1 MNGNGA
7 PCRPSLGAA
16 RGGDAGEKQWLPEVV
31 GHLRIALVR
40 YVHDLR
46 REGMAVPREVE
57 ELASFLTVLARVRQ
71 EPPRSAEVLG
81 TAHPAPVPDR
91 LLVTKSEAAE
101 RLGVSVRTVERLVAT
116 GRLRQV
122 QIERLAR
129 FRVSDLEAYVRGLT
143 PHSEVPTDFG
153 NPDDRSGGAAP
164 D

>member
-1 MNGNGA
+1 MSGNGA
-7 PCRPSLGAA
+7 PCHPSTGAA
-16 RGGDAGEKQWLPEVV
+16 RGGDAADRPWLLEVV
-31 GHLRIALVR
+31 GHLRIAVVR

-71 EPPRSAEVLG
+71 EAPRSGEEPR

-122 QIERLAR
+122 QVERLAR
-129 FRVSDLEAYVRGLT
+129 FRVSDLETYVRGLA
-143 PHSEVPTDFG
+143 PHREAPIHSA
-153 NPDDRSGGAAP
+153 NPADP
-164 D
+164 DA